1 MKPITTPTFNQAI
14 NQPVLRTS
22 STNSMEGVLSTPRS
36 SPKPT
41 NIYIVGA
48 QSTGKTTL
56 VKGLQ
61 EYLSL
66 HENCKWQDK
75 QTSAPKVIIEV
86 ARGVL
91 QEYAFTAE
99 DITSSPNRAIELQR
113 LILEAQLQAEA
124 EVGDAWFISD
134 RSGFDPIIYALRY
147 VGTDA
152 AQELMASKT
161 FVALK
166 ERMQMSLVIICEAGA
181 DWLFDDGVRLMPS
194 DKEDWVAFHLL
205 FCASLEAAGV
215 EYVVLPHSMTA
226 STERVEFVL
235 EKWAAN
241 HEQSEF

>member
-1 MKPITTPTFNQAI
+1 MEDI
-14 NQPVLRTS
+14 LS
-22 STNSMEGVLSTPRS
+22 SPRS
-36 SPKPT
+36 SPKPM

-66 HENCKWQDK
+66 HENCKWQDE

-91 QEYAFTAE
+91 RDYAFTAE
-99 DITSSPNRAIELQR
+99 DITSSPTRAIELQR

-134 RSGFDPIIYALRY
+134 RSGFDPVIYALRY

-152 AQELMASKT
+152 ARELMASKT
-161 FVALK
+161 FVALQ
-166 ERMQMSLVIICEAGA
+166 ERMQRSLVIICEAGA
-181 DWLFDDGVRLMPS
+181 DWLFDDGVRLMPN
-194 DKEDWVAFHLL
+194 DKEDWVAFHSL

-215 EYVVLPHSMTA
+215 EYFVLPHSVTG
-226 STERVEFVL
+226 STERVKFVI
-235 EKWAAN
+235 EKWAAD
-241 HEQSEF
+241 HEQSKI